1 MATRSDAY
9 IQGLLGQIQNNN
21 AMAIG
26 RGDFATAPIS
36 VDRVAAEMSAMGY
49 AIPDQTKFNPT
60 RRNPINRNAVDT
72 SASWSRAA
80 AQMPTMDMSAPAYSD
95 DFLASVTADYN
106 NWLSSQGQEPEQPM
120 GMSIQR
126 VGDIPNGMNAD
137 MGNRTIERIG
147 DIPTDNV
154 ENRSI
159 QRIGDIPVLEDDATR
174 YQKMYDARNAAG
186 PNMVGNVDINHRPI
200 LLNDDG
206 SYSTSQTQYQ
216 QKWYGDEENG
226 GYRIA
231 HYTPILAD
239 GQRMTDE
246 QMQQYLDNV
255 MAMPDPMEADRNAL
269 GLLYQVDTDFNG
281 EKITDAN
288 LQNAFQYADLWDQNM
303 HTIQDGLYGEEAAL
317 LRQLQTP
324 QSNAVSPQNA
334 VQSISG
340 GNTQPSGGRSVAAP
354 QTPSSEDEIPS
365 LTREEKNRTEKFRP
379 NWKEINAEAD
389 RVVKRMKQRN
399 PKISKAELNA
409 AKQRARDSAYRKQQI
424 KFENS
429 IKPAQNPM
437 GELSPFENVPVQNL
451 PAKNRDEAKARM
463 DNTDEIPT
471 TLTDAFSQGRTP
483 KIQNTKGP
491 MSPFGT
497 RHDIA
502 PADAS
507 RDAKYRDAFKARS
520 ENAEV
525 IPEEVSRD
533 AKYREAFKARQETP
547 VPFEPVGNVA
557 TNTGVTSDIVKPGL
571 RGQNLNQNNMVPMER
586 EAQYDVNLPED
597 EILPIELTDAPAE
610 RNTVNSPRADLSG
623 IQFEE
628 GRRDRGDANSHISN
642 VRTVE
647 RYLDPNYQMSR
658 EEQDDAQE
666 IAHQWFTAHPPREWL
681 TPNAPEELR
690 REAGDMIQLAAK
702 TSNYGAYAAGL
713 MDQLTKLPSYLNRSI
728 LYTLGSIGMSPEE
741 KAAYRQEIND
751 AFQGLNQQFQGMRT
765 QSPVAYGGGLMAGR
779 TMQSMA
785 VDSAADALG
794 VTGRLSGLTDR
805 LANTRAGQAVARLAQ
820 NVAGRFGRELTN
832 DAATQ
837 VASDIA
843 NSAMANFGEDLI
855 NDTLPSAVRNYE
867 SGMTARENALASLQ
881 NIGENALIDIGLA
894 GAQQF
899 GPYIPSLLHRTDE
912 VTDAARS
919 ADLLRSPTTIDGST
933 DIPRL
938 DNAADAAR
946 SADTVTD
953 AARTADTATDAA
965 RTADT
970 ITDAAR
976 AADVPRTENPFE
988 DAPRNAFD
996 DVPRPE
1002 APEHWFEE
1010 PRAEQPRVEEPRPTA
1025 QEVRD
1030 SRNANPEAE
1039 PWERSV
1045 LNANSRLDNAQVV
1058 NERLSRMSHN
1068 IDQAV
1073 AASGNPRAEQALDDF
1088 YNAAIERRAGGGVD
1102 FEDAAERLKQVL
1114 NQMGLDTKDVDE
1126 VQKSLRAYESL
1137 SPLFDAQKASQHPEV
1152 YDEMIGYLKQFEDKL
1167 DQYQDG
1173 TVSFDELQQAMRD
1186 AQNAVGRMDTAVKNA
1201 ALGDVKAIKQQY
1213 KDELYAIREEFGIH
1227 SQKQN
1232 VVVGISK
1239 ETADA
1244 LKYEKQSPEQAI
1256 EAINGMMNR
1265 DKNKSFVTLAIQP
1278 DKADVFLGTDDV
1290 RSLID
1295 RVTANRDARWQAL
1308 HPEPQFP
1315 NLQKSIY
1322 YEFAETAQE
1331 ELNQLRNAEKVWTDQ
1346 DEEDLLNLFTPEER
1360 EAYLAN
1366 KTAQAEAPR
1375 PVAMEEEPIPTLTG
1389 EVPEEPAIETPR
1401 AGTAA
1406 MDTEEIPTLTGE
1418 VPEVPREAPREAPR
1432 PSREQSIEEVNAES
1446 GLPFVEPERTDVPR
1460 EDIPRL
1466 GESDV
1471 SVEPEPTP
1479 EPTPEPNTGFGG
1491 RKISDADAVENDNA
1505 RKLSKNFDTI
1515 QKSQTWSDAQ
1525 KQEVS
1530 NWKEKWEYDPD
1541 VEKNL
1546 AANAEEA
1553 VNNDI
1558 TGVYDYYRNNMD
1570 GKKMDSQDVHN
1581 ALSAAKHYDQ
1591 MALEAAQNGDM
1602 ALAQS
1607 YRMKALDMQD
1617 AARRSGTE
1625 AAQYL
1630 AAMKYYARTGEG
1642 SVMAAEKAMMETADK
1657 WVEQHPKAAD
1667 GIDELAQKL
1676 SNYLRTHNA
1685 EAIMNGTDESL
1696 KDALRVDINEA
1707 VDRFLN
1713 GADKQTRKALKGLSQ
1728 EAIEQMLLDQRWEDI
1743 ATQLDFFASSGGMGI
1758 KLDTMKKVDDLFAE
1772 AEKYGFDSRDYVK
1785 LEEEAYTLLAN
1796 DLAPKGSSF
1805 KDKFDQW
1812 RYFAMLAN
1820 PTTHI
1825 KNVTGN
1831 TLFGT
1836 GMVSVKNTLAAT
1848 IEAAADRVSKAT
1860 GGGGITRTKSILTG
1874 KDADLVRAAKRDG
1887 FNNFYRELTGGNKYT
1902 NVGHS
1907 IDQAIPTWSTQNK
1920 AGRIMNWLSEANTK
1934 ALNVEDELFMF
1945 QKYSTSLAGY
1955 MKANGLGADALSSTD
1970 DAVRQ
1975 IVEEGRN
1982 YALRQ
1987 AEEAAFHQNSN
1998 IANNLS
2004 TFTKNLRNSDSA
2016 AARAL
2021 GTVMDV
2027 TVPFKKTPVNIV
2039 RSIYE
2044 YSPAALYNV
2053 VKDIGPLRRGAAGAA
2068 NKLIDDVSKVA
2079 TGSAAMLLGAVLARE
2094 GIIKVNVNQGR
2105 EAAGFDT
2112 MTGRQNLS
2120 VKVGN
2125 KYINVSEFAPAA
2137 TPFVL
2142 GATVYNT
2149 WANREDGDAA
2159 LNTMLNGLSAIS
2171 DSVTDM
2177 TMLSGIAD
2185 VFKDVKNADSDS
2197 NIWANLGIGVTGN
2210 LASQMLPTIGRK
2222 LETTIDDTKR
2232 STYSD
2237 RSGLAK
2243 KVDQEARYLT
2253 TKIPGL
2259 QDLGERMSKS
2269 DNEKIKQIG
2278 DYIGLPA
2285 AVDAWG
2291 RVKENSGGSFAGRA
2305 VNNFLSPTTVTED
2318 TSDQYDEEIRRI
2330 FDATGEKGVFPY
2342 TAQSEGK
2349 LDGYTMNPHEFE
2361 EYSIAKG
2368 QMSHDLVQTFLD
2380 DENYTGMSDEDR
2392 AEMLDTLYRFSK
2404 AYNQAPYGGK
2414 VSSTNAKL
2422 SELYD
2427 EGGSQAVIDYLIM
2440 KYDLESAGLSL
2451 TDKTQSLYE
2460 EGGIPSIADYA
2471 EAKTAVNDAG
2481 LNMSDKA
2488 EEIYREQG
2496 EGVLQSYADAKIAA
2510 NNVGLPLNDTT
2521 QRIYNE
2527 SGAQGLA
2534 AYAAQRNEAN
2544 ALGLSY
2550 NQTVRDL
2557 YQTGGTEG
2565 VQAYAEAKKAI
2576 NEAGLDV
2583 SDKTQQIYAD
2593 YGSEGLKEYADISR
2607 LMHGN
2612 TINDVLQYLNRHPD
2626 QAETVLKYYGNNW
2639 NGTLSQ
2645 QDGEWVYVKP
2655 NGKVQTYSEEIPV
2668 LQNNTAWR
2676 EDITSVPSD
2685 YLDAYVK
2692 DDILGTVTY
2701 GRYRDYAPDGDL
2713 NDFLGMKYEMD
2724 NAGNRNGSL
2733 STAEITGYIDNLNL
2747 TQEEKAALFS
2757 VYANSNWKNP
2767 YM

>member
-174 YQKMYDARNAAG
+174 YQRMYDARNAAG

-324 QSNAVSPQNA
+324 QNNAVSPQNA

-354 QTPSSEDEIPS
+354 QNPSSEDEIPS

-399 PKISKAELNA
+399 PKISKAELREA
-409 AKQRARDSAYRKQQI
+409 QQSARDSAYRKQQI

-429 IKPAQNPM
+429 IKPAQNPR

-463 DNTDEIPT
+463 DNIDEIPT

-533 AKYREAFKARQETP
+533 AKYREAFKARQENAETP
-547 VPFEPVGNVA
+547 VPFEPVGSVA

-628 GRRDRGDANSHISN
+628 GQRDRGDANSHISN

-713 MDQLTKLPSYLNRSI
+713 MDQITKLPSYLNRSI

-765 QSPVAYGGGLMAGR
+765 QSPGFYTGGTMAGR
-779 TMQSMA
+779 AMQSMA
-785 VDSAADALG
+785 VDSVADATGITDKLG
-794 VTGRLSGLTDR
+794 VVTDR
-805 LANTRAGQAVARLAQ
+805 LANTQAGQAVAQLAQ
-820 NVAGRFGRELTN
+820 NVAGRFGEGISRE
-832 DAATQ
+832 AATQ
-837 VASDIA
+837 AVSNIA
-843 NSAMANFGEDLI
+843 NSAISNFGEDLI
-855 NDTLPSAVRNYE
+855 NDTLPSAYRNYE
-867 SGMTARENALASLQ
+867 NGMTAQENALATLQ
-881 NIGENALIDIGLA
+881 NIGENALIDVGIA
-894 GAQQF
+894 GIEPARQI
-899 GPYIPSLLHRTDE
+899 IPSLIPGSWG
-912 VTDAARS
+912 DALRNAGDWIGEHSPEWLKAAGRWLGNRFDTS
-919 ADLLRSPTTIDGST
+919 NVDLNRVEFGRPDAE
-933 DIPRL
+933 IPRL
-938 DNAADAAR
+938 DADAVR
-946 SADTVTD
+946 NADTVTD

-976 AADVPRTENPFE
+976 AADVPRAENPFD

-1010 PRAEQPRVEEPRPTA
+1010 PRAEQPRVEEPRPTV

-1256 EAINGMMNR
+1256 ESINGMMNR

-1366 KTAQAEAPR
+1366 KAAQAEAPR
-1375 PVAMEEEPIPTLTG
+1375 PAAMEEEPIPTLTG
-1389 EVPEEPAIETPR
+1389 EVPEEPAIETHR
-1401 AGTAA
+1401 VGTAA

-1418 VPEVPREAPREAPR
+1418 VPEVPRAETAANTAEEIPSLNGETPRTETAN
-1432 PSREQSIEEVNAES
+1432 E
-1446 GLPFVEPERTDVPR
+1446 
-1460 EDIPRL
+1460 IPR
-1466 GESDV
+1466 SDAAQ
-1471 SVEPEPTP
+1471 EGPEPQS
-1479 EPTPEPNTGFGG
+1479 NTGFGG
-1491 RKISDADAVENDNA
+1491 RTVSDVDAAENDVA
-1505 RKLSKNFDTI
+1505 RKVSRNF
-1515 QKSQTWSDAQ
+1515 QTVMHSDSFSDAQ
-1525 KQEVS
+1525 KEVVLNHKE
-1530 NWKEKWEYDPD
+1530 NWLYKPD
-1541 VEKNL
+1541 VEKELAAKAEEEVQKDITGLYYYYRNHPENKAFNGQDMHNMQQAAMAYDAMATEAEAAGNRFLAQQYRNKAADLQKVIRESGTGAAQDLATMSYFYGRTAEGAVANGQRIADNNTAKYLKKNPKVGDSTEAVSRKASEFLKEHDAENILSGTDEVAKTALKNEFSDAVDQFIEEEGGQLKLNLTDAQIDQLMYNTEQKDLKRYLDSL
-1546 AANAEEA
+1546 AANGSMGISPETEAEVKRLFEEA
-1553 VNNDI
+1553 
-1558 TGVYDYYRNNMD
+1558 
-1570 GKKMDSQDVHN
+1570 SQYH
-1581 ALSAAKHYDQ
+1581 
-1591 MALEAAQNGDM
+1591 
-1602 ALAQS
+1602 
-1607 YRMKALDMQD
+1607 
-1617 AARRSGTE
+1617 
-1625 AAQYL
+1625 
-1630 AAMKYYARTGEG
+1630 
-1642 SVMAAEKAMMETADK
+1642 
-1657 WVEQHPKAAD
+1657 
-1667 GIDELAQKL
+1667 
-1676 SNYLRTHNA
+1676 
-1685 EAIMNGTDESL
+1685 
-1696 KDALRVDINEA
+1696 
-1707 VDRFLN
+1707 
-1713 GADKQTRKALKGLSQ
+1713 
-1728 EAIEQMLLDQRWEDI
+1728 
-1743 ATQLDFFASSGGMGI
+1743 
-1758 KLDTMKKVDDLFAE
+1758 
-1772 AEKYGFDSRDYVK
+1772 FDSREYVNREYK
-1785 LEEEAYTLLAN
+1785 AYAMMAN
-1796 DLAPKGSSF
+1796 DLAPNGASF

-1812 RYFAMLAN
+1812 RYLAMLLN
-1820 PTTHI
+1820 PRTHI
-1825 KNVTGN
+1825 RNIVGNLGFALETSLKND
-1831 TLFGT
+1831 
-1836 GMVSVKNTLAAT
+1836 LAA
-1848 IEAAADRVSKAT
+1848 IMEASADRVGKAARAT
-1860 GGGGITRTKSILTG
+1860 AITDTLNDAIEQARNGGDYDAIVQSVQDSLRNHLDYTHMKGLTDSGQFDAIVRNVLDNATNAQTADQVDDLIGSAVDQFGGIDR
-1874 KDADLVRAAKRDG
+1874 
-1887 FNNFYRELTGGNKYT
+1887 
-1902 NVGHS
+1902 
-1907 IDQAIPTWSTQNK
+1907 
-1920 AGRIMNWLSEANTK
+1920 TK
-1934 ALNVEDELFMF
+1934 ALLNPVTDRNLLQAARQDGFATNYRNLSGSKWIDAKHSIEEAMPTWNTNSKIGSKTNAVANWNKNLLAKEDTWAMMN
-1945 QKYSTSLAGY
+1945 KYQTSLAGY
-1955 MKANGLGADALSSTD
+1955 LKANGLDETAFSATDAAT
-1970 DAVRQ
+1970 RR
-1975 IVEEGRN
+1975 IVNEGRE
-1982 YALRQ
+1982 YALKQ
-1987 AEEAAFHQNSN
+1987 AQEAAFHQSN
-1998 IANNLS
+1998 NAAERLS
-2004 TFTKNLRNSDSA
+2004 EFT
-2016 AARAL
+2016 RAL
-2021 GTVMDV
+2021 RGENASGIDKLLGTTVDMV
-2027 TVPFKKTPVNIV
+2027 VPFKKTPANILK
-2039 RSIYE
+2039 SAIE
-2044 YSPAALYNV
+2044 YSPATMPKILT
-2053 VKDIGPLRRGAAGAA
+2053 KDVQQLAKGAIKPEEFIDKASKSLTGTGLFILGAIMAREGWLVSGLGKSDRQAGYEKILGRQQMAFKFGDHEIGISQFAPVAIPLLAGAA
-2068 NKLIDDVSKVA
+2068 VTEAWANSKGDSLFNKLFNASID
-2079 TGSAAMLLGAVLARE
+2079 SAAAV
-2094 GIIKVNVNQGR
+2094 G
-2105 EAAGFDT
+2105 
-2112 MTGRQNLS
+2112 
-2120 VKVGN
+2120 
-2125 KYINVSEFAPAA
+2125 
-2137 TPFVL
+2137 
-2142 GATVYNT
+2142 
-2149 WANREDGDAA
+2149 
-2159 LNTMLNGLSAIS
+2159 NTMLDTTMLEGVVDTLMSVRYATEEGSVLPKMAMQVAGNGMSQMIPSLSA
-2171 DSVTDM
+2171 
-2177 TMLSGIAD
+2177 A
-2185 VFKDVKNADSDS
+2185 
-2197 NIWANLGIGVTGN
+2197 
-2210 LASQMLPTIGRK
+2210 
-2222 LETTIDDTKR
+2222 TTKVIDPYMR
-2232 STYSD
+2232 STYANPEKT
-2237 RSGLAK
+2237 GAAK
-2243 KVDQEARYLT
+2243 TWDQTARYAANRIL
-2253 TKIPGL
+2253 GA
-2259 QDLGERMSKS
+2259 QQLGEFIRSKNPEAEWLQKLGNFL
-2269 DNEKIKQIG
+2269 D
-2278 DYIGLPA
+2278 LPK
-2285 AVDAWG
+2285 AVDAKG
-2291 RVKENSGGSFAGRA
+2291 QYKTNPGDNVVERA
-2305 VNNFLSPTTVTED
+2305 INQYVNPTTVTTDKADE
-2318 TSDQYDEEIRRI
+2318 YDNELLRI
-2330 FDATGEKGVFPY
+2330 SEATGSDKSIPVIKS
-2342 TAQSEGK
+2342 SEGK
-2349 LDGYTMNPHEFE
+2349 LKNGEILDGHEYE
-2361 EYSIAKG
+2361 EYSVNKG
-2368 QMSHDLVQTFLD
+2368 GMQINLAHEFLD
-2380 DENYTGMSDEDR
+2380 TDAYERMDDFDR
-2392 AEMLDTLYRFSK
+2392 EVVLNGLYNFAK
-2404 AYNQAPYGGK
+2404 HYNQAEFGDS
-2414 VSSTNAKL
+2414 VSAADQKL
-2422 SELYD
+2422 IDLYD
-2427 EGGSQAVIDYLIM
+2427 EEGMGALVDNLVAKRFINNADLSATDRTRSIYDEFGEEGVKRYSQANSILGAHPKAIDVLAM
-2440 KYDLESAGLSL
+2440 LRDHPELSDV
-2451 TDKTQSLYE
+2451 TIFAYGSNWKGTFGQDENGVWTYTKPSGTVVYPPEATADSTA
-2460 EGGIPSIADYA
+2460 IP
-2471 EAKTAVNDAG
+2471 T
-2481 LNMSDKA
+2481 
-2488 EEIYREQG
+2488 
-2496 EGVLQSYADAKIAA
+2496 LQ
-2510 NNVGLPLNDTT
+2510 NDT
-2521 QRIYNE
+2521 
-2527 SGAQGLA
+2527 APA
-2534 AYAAQRNEAN
+2534 APTTAP
-2544 ALGLSY
+2544 
-2550 NQTVRDL
+2550 T
-2557 YQTGGTEG
+2557 
-2565 VQAYAEAKKAI
+2565 
-2576 NEAGLDV
+2576 
-2583 SDKTQQIYAD
+2583 TQQI
-2593 YGSEGLKEYADISR
+2593 
-2607 LMHGN
+2607 
-2612 TINDVLQYLNRHPD
+2612 P
-2626 QAETVLKYYGNNW
+2626 
-2639 NGTLSQ
+2639 TLS
-2645 QDGEWVYVKP
+2645 
-2655 NGKVQTYSEEIPV
+2655 NS
-2668 LQNNTAWR
+2668 
-2676 EDITSVPSD
+2676 DITSVTPEYLEGFKDWQDSTKYQRYMSYAPESD
-2685 YLDAYVK
+2685 ANAYF
-2692 DDILGTVTY
+2692 DILSH
-2701 GRYRDYAPDGDL
+2701 
-2713 NDFLGMKYEMD
+2713 MD
-2724 NAGNRNGSL
+2724 TNQNRAL
-2733 STAEITGYIDNLNL
+2733 TIDEITQYIDALNNL
-2747 TQEEKAALFS
+2747 TQEEKAALYA
-2757 VYANSNWKNP
+2757 VYANANWRNP
-2767 YM
+2767 YL

>member
-80 AQMPTMDMSAPAYSD
+80 AQMSTMDMSAPAYSD

-174 YQKMYDARNAAG
+174 YQRMYDARNAAG

-246 QMQQYLDNV
+246 QMQQYIDNV
-255 MAMPDPMEADRNAL
+255 MSMPDPMEADRNAL
-269 GLLYQVDTDFNG
+269 GLLYQVDTEFNG

-324 QSNAVSPQNA
+324 VSNAVSPQNA

-399 PKISKAELNA
+399 PKISKAELREA
-409 AKQRARDSAYRKQQI
+409 QQRAKDSAYRKQQI

-429 IKPAQNPM
+429 IKPAQNPTR
-437 GELSPFENVPVQNL
+437 ELSPFENVPVQNL

-507 RDAKYRDAFKARS
+507 SDAKYRDAFKARS

-533 AKYREAFKARQETP
+533 AKYREAFKARQENAETP
-547 VPFEPVGNVA
+547 VPFEPVGSVA
-557 TNTGVTSDIVKPGL
+557 TNSGVTSDIVKPGL
-571 RGQNLNQNNMVPMER
+571 RGQNLNQNNMVPMDR

-628 GRRDRGDANSHISN
+628 GQRDRGDANSHISN

-832 DAATQ
+832 EAATQ
-837 VASDIA
+837 VASDLA
-843 NSAMANFGEDLI
+843 NSAISNFGEDLI

-867 SGMTARENALASLQ
+867 NGMTAQENALASLR
-881 NIGENALIDIGLA
+881 NIGENALIDIGVA

-912 VTDAARS
+912 VTDAART
-919 ADLLRSPTTIDGST
+919 ADLLRSPTTLDGST

-976 AADVPRTENPFE
+976 AADVPRAENPFE

-1010 PRAEQPRVEEPRPTA
+1010 PRAEQPRVEEPRPTV

-1030 SRNANPEAE
+1030 SRNANPESE

-1102 FEDAAERLKQVL
+1102 FEDAAERLKRVL

-1256 EAINGMMNR
+1256 ESINGMMNR

-1366 KTAQAEAPR
+1366 KAAQAEAPR
-1375 PVAMEEEPIPTLTG
+1375 PAAMEEEPIPTLTG
-1389 EVPEEPAIETPR
+1389 EVPEEPAIETHR
-1401 AGTAA
+1401 VGTAA

-1418 VPEVPREAPREAPR
+1418 VPEVPREAPRETPREAPR

-1446 GLPFVEPERTDVPR
+1446 GIPFVEPERTDVPR

-1466 GESDV
+1466 GEPEAR
-1471 SVEPEPTP
+1471 VEP

-1491 RKISDADAVENDNA
+1491 RTVTDTAEAAENDTA
-1505 RKLSKNFDTI
+1505 RKLSRNFNTI
-1515 QKSQTWSDAQ
+1515 QNSQSWSDAQ
-1525 KQEVS
+1525 KAEVARH
-1530 NWKEKWEYDPD
+1530 KADWEYKAD

-1546 AANAEEA
+1546 AEQAESA
-1553 VNNDI
+1553 VKNDI
-1558 TGVYDYYRNNMD
+1558 TGVYDHYMNDME
-1570 GKKMDSQDVHN
+1570 GKPMEAQDVHN
-1581 ALSAAKHYDQ
+1581 TLAAAMSYDQ
-1591 MALEAAQNGDM
+1591 MAIEAARNGDD
-1602 ALAQS
+1602 ATAQM
-1607 YRMKALDMQD
+1607 YRSKSLNMQI
-1617 AARRSGTE
+1617 AARKSGTK

-1630 AAMKYYARTGEG
+1630 DAMKYYARTGEG
-1642 SVMAAEKAMMETADK
+1642 SVMAAEKAIVETADK

-1713 GADKQTRKALKGLSQ
+1713 EADKQTQKALKGLSQ
-1728 EAIEQMLLDQRWEDI
+1728 EAMEQILLNRQTEDI
-1743 ATQLDFFASSGGMGI
+1743 ARQLDFFASSGGMGV
-1758 KLDTMKKVDDLFAE
+1758 KLDTMDKVMELFGE
-1772 AEKYGFDSRDYVK
+1772 AQKYGFDSKEYVE
-1785 LEEEAYTLLAN
+1785 LEQEAYRLLAN
-1796 DLAPKGSSF
+1796 DLAPRGGSF

-1812 RYFAMLAN
+1812 RYLAMLGN

-1825 KNVTGN
+1825 KNITGN
-1831 TLFGT
+1831 ALFGT
-1836 GMVSVKNTLAAT
+1836 GMVSAKNTLAAT
-1848 IEAAADRVSKAT
+1848 IEEAADRVSKAT
-1860 GGGGITRTKSILTG
+1860 GGGGITRTKAVLTG
-1874 KDADLVRAAKRDG
+1874 NDADLIRAAKRDG
-1887 FNNFYRELTGGNKYT
+1887 FDNFYRELSGNKYT
-1902 NVGHS
+1902 NVGNS
-1907 IDQAIPTWSTQNK
+1907 IDAAIPAWSTQNK

-1934 ALNVEDELFMF
+1934 ALNAEDELFMF

-1955 MKANGLGADALSSTD
+1955 LKANGLGVDALSSTD
-1970 DAVRQ
+1970 DAVKQ
-1975 IVEEGRN
+1975 IVEQGRT

-1987 AEEAAFHQNSN
+1987 AEEAAFHQANSVAEN
-1998 IANNLS
+1998 MT
-2004 TFTKNLRNSDSA
+2004 TFTKNLRNSSDP

-2021 GTVMDV
+2021 GTLLDV
-2027 TVPFKKTPVNIV
+2027 TVPFKKTPANIV
-2039 RSIYE
+2039 RSIWQ
-2044 YSPAALYNV
+2044 YSPGGLLSRVAP
-2053 VKDIGPLRRGAAGAA
+2053 DIVALRRGTAGAV
-2068 NKLIDDVSKVA
+2068 NNLIDDVSRVA
-2079 TGSAAMLLGAVLARE
+2079 TGSAAMLLGAALAHE
-2094 GIIKVNVNQGR
+2094 GIIKVNTGQGK
-2105 EAAGFDT
+2105 EASGFDT

-2125 KYINVSEFAPAA
+2125 KYVNVSEFAPAA

-2149 WANREDGDAA
+2149 WANKEDGDAA

-2185 VFKDVKNADSDS
+2185 VLKDVKYADSDS
-2197 NIWANLGIGVTGN
+2197 DIWANLGIGVTGN
-2210 LASQMLPTIGRK
+2210 LVSQMLPTIGRK

-2259 QDLGERMSKS
+2259 QDLGERMSQS
-2269 DNEKIKQIG
+2269 DNENIKQIG

-2291 RVKENSGGSFAGRA
+2291 RVKENNGGSLAGRA
-2305 VNNFLSPTTVTED
+2305 FNNFLSPTTVTED
-2318 TSDQYDEEIRRI
+2318 TSDRYDEEIRRI
-2330 FDATGEKGVFPY
+2330 FEETDEKGVFPY

-2349 LDGYTMNPHEFE
+2349 VNGYTMDPHEFE

-2368 QMSHDLVQTFLD
+2368 QMSHDLVMNLID
-2380 DENYTGMSDEDR
+2380 SDAYANLSDEDR
-2392 AEMLDTLYRFSK
+2392 AELLDKLYKFSK
-2404 AYNQAPYGGK
+2404 AYNQATYGGNLSK
-2414 VSSTNAKL
+2414 ANATL
-2422 SELYD
+2422 AELYD
-2427 EGGSQAVIDYLIM
+2427 NGGSAAVIEYM
-2440 KYDLESAGLSL
+2440 
-2451 TDKTQSLYE
+2451 
-2460 EGGIPSIADYA
+2460 
-2471 EAKTAVNDAG
+2471 TAA
-2481 LNMSDKA
+2481 S
-2488 EEIYREQG
+2488 E
-2496 EGVLQSYADAKIAA
+2496 
-2510 NNVGLPLNDTT
+2510 
-2521 QRIYNE
+2521 
-2527 SGAQGLA
+2527 
-2534 AYAAQRNEAN
+2534 
-2544 ALGLSY
+2544 
-2550 NQTVRDL
+2550 
-2557 YQTGGTEG
+2557 
-2565 VQAYAEAKKAI
+2565 I
-2576 NEAGLDV
+2576 NEAGLSATAKTRQIMEEDG
-2583 SDKTQQIYAD
+2583 SDGLEIYGAIKD
-2593 YGSEGLKEYADISR
+2593 EIGDKPSIDT
-2607 LMHGN
+2607 M
-2612 TINDVLQYLNRHPD
+2612 LNYMNAHPD
-2626 QAETVLKYYGNNW
+2626 QAEATVQYFT
-2639 NGTLSQ
+2639 NGKTGTFSQ
-2645 QDGEWVYVKP
+2645 TDSGEWIYTRSSGNVVRSSTTP
-2655 NGKVQTYSEEIPV
+2655 APEDQRTAPVPTLEAQAPEGQVQRTNTATPAPATTATAAEQEPEIPV
-2668 LQNNTAWR
+2668 LQPQEAAPQATQ
-2676 EDITSVPSD
+2676 ITSVPQE
-2685 YLDAYVK
+2685 YLDGFRNWEESTKYQK
-2692 DDILGTVTY
+2692 YLS
-2701 GRYRDYAPDGDL
+2701 YAPEGSADNYWDM
-2713 NDFLGMKYEMD
+2713 FSHMD
-2724 NAGNRNGSL
+2724 SNQNRSL
-2733 STAEITGYIDNLNL
+2733 TIDEISSYIDSLNL
-2747 TQEEKAALFS
+2747 TQEEKAALYA
-2757 VYANSNWKNP
+2757 VYANANWRNP
-2767 YM
+2767 YL